1 MSFDGKIFTTTIT
14 EKPIVEGSYPH
25 TTRAVSLK
33 DNQGVLA
40 AGQIL
45 ARDTN
50 REYVPYSHE
59 TLELGNGDGANKD
72 FTGTLTGIPLNP
84 GSVAIS
90 DSTATLKDDGCGRLY
105 GDGTGTI
112 NYRTGAVAA
121 SFTTAPANG
130 IVVNATAANQ
140 PRAVLTR
147 EVDTAVNNVGPAVV
161 RGNVVLSNLL
171 VDGAEPSAEDMDKLF
186 PAIVGIKGV

>member
-1 MSFDGKIFTTTIT
+1 M
-14 EKPIVEGSYPH
+14 
-25 TTRAVSLK
+25 K
-33 DNQGVLA
+33 DDQGVLA
-40 AGQIL
+40 AGQIP

-59 TLELGNGDGANKD
+59 TLELGTGDGANQD
-72 FTGTLTGIPLNP
+72 YTGTLTGIPLNP

-90 DSTATLKDDGCGRLY
+90 DSTGALFDDGCGRLY

-140 PRAVLTR
+140 PLAVLTR
-147 EVDTAVNNVGPAVV
+147 GVDTAVNNVGPAVV
-161 RGNVVLSNLL
+161 RGHVEQSKLL
-171 VDGAEPSAEDMDKLF
+171 LAGVEPSAEDMDKLF
-186 PAIVGIKGV
+186 FAIIGIKGV